1 MIDRSTPPPIHELQP
16 LRLSCLRETRLPSG
30 LRMLFHDNC
39 ASDIAYITV
48 IVHGG
53 IAEAPTPATAV
64 LASQLQREGTM
75 SLSGAD
81 FAALLD
87 FNGAWI
93 KSSASSHHTV
103 HSLFTLRNR
112 LDDVLPAFAEMVF
125 RPSFPEAETE
135 VRRESLA
142 RNIEVSMS
150 DVAYLGRCRSEKMI
164 MGAGHPLAAED
175 TPATVRQTTSADLRA
190 FHQKYT
196 SPNAATVIVCAA
208 TTPEEND
215 RIARTF
221 SSFPATVSAALD
233 IRAFNATDAG
243 TTDIVP
249 TADTSQCSV
258 NITMP
263 AIPRTHPDYLPLHLT
278 VYALG
283 GFFGSRLMLN
293 IREEKG
299 MTYGISSSLLGYI
312 DGAYIDISAETDN
325 AHAFRLIDEVR
336 SELRRLA
343 EDPCRGDEFRR
354 LRQSAMSS
362 QAAVLDSPLSV
373 ISHYSTAILSGLP
386 DGYFEA
392 KQRAIESLTSDTVA
406 EMALKYLQPENMRIA
421 IAGNPQ

>member
-1 MIDRSTPPPIHELQP
+1 MIDRSTPPPIHELHP
-16 LRLSCLRETRLPSG
+16 FRLPILRETRFPSG
-30 LRMLFHDNC
+30 LRMLFHNNC
-39 ASDIAYITV
+39 TTDIAHITI
-48 IVHGG
+48 IVPGG

-64 LASQLQREGTM
+64 LAAQLQREGTV
-75 SLSGAD
+75 SRSGAE
-81 FAALLD
+81 FADLLD
-87 FNGAWI
+87 YNGAWI

-125 RPSFPEAETE
+125 RPLFPETETE
-135 VRRESLA
+135 VRRETLA

-175 TPATVRQTTSADLRA
+175 TPATVRQTTADDLRV
-190 FHQKYT
+190 FHQKYASAKVT
-196 SPNAATVIVCAA
+196 TVIVCAA
-208 TTPEEND
+208 TTPEENG
-215 RIARTF
+215 RIAAAF
-221 SSFPATVSAALD
+221 SSYSRTSPSTLD
-233 IRAFNATDAG
+233 IRAFNAVDAG
-243 TTDIVP
+243 STDIIP

-258 NITMP
+258 NLTLP

-293 IREEKG
+293 IREDKG
-299 MTYGISSSLLGYI
+299 LTYGISSSLLGYI

-336 SELRRLA
+336 AELRRLA
-343 EDPCRGDEFRR
+343 ENPCRGDELRR
-354 LRQSAMSS
+354 LRQSALSS
-362 QAAVLDSPLSV
+362 QASVLDTPLSIV
-373 ISHYSTAILSGLP
+373 NHYATAILSGLP

-392 KQRAIESLTSDTVA
+392 KQRAIDSLTSDTIA
-406 EMALKYLQPENMRIA
+406 EMAQKYLRPENLRIA
-421 IAGNPQ
+421 IAGNPR